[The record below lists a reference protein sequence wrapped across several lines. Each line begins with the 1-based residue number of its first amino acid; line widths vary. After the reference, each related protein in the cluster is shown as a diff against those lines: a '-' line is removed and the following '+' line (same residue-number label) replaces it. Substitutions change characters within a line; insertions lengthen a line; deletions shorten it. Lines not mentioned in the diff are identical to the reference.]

1 VLPPSYFRHA
11 TMAPIVSLARARPA
25 PAAARAAAPPAARLV
40 SAPRRRARAAAAARG
55 DAPEPLSIHAP
66 INNNALFA
74 LSASTAPW
82 LLDAGAAHA
91 IGREYGVVEGQ
102 LASLA
107 HPAAMFFLFG
117 ASVWAGYLGFQWRE
131 ARALGEAVRAL
142 KAQRPAAPAGAA
154 AAPPPPPSAL
164 DAEIRE
170 LEAKRKGILAAKPA
184 EQHSNWGHLLLG
196 LGVLFAVAGPV
207 NTFLRT
213 GKLFPGPHLWAGA
226 AIVVLWAG
234 ATALVPAMQKGNETA
249 RSAHIAMNAVN
260 VALFAWQ
267 IPTGL
272 EIVAKVFEFT
282 TLP

>member
-1 VLPPSYFRHA
+1 
-11 TMAPIVSLARARPA
+11 MAPIFSLARARLA
-25 PAAARAAAPPAARLV
+25 PAAARAAAPPPARLAAPV
-40 SAPRRRARAAAAARG
+40 PRRRGRAAAARSG
-55 DAPEPLSIHAP
+55 DAPEPVATDAP
-66 INNNALFA
+66 NTNTLLLAGA
-74 LSASTAPW
+74 TAAPW

-117 ASVWAGYLGFQWRE
+117 ASVWSGYLGFQWRE

-142 KAQRPAAPAGAA
+142 KAQRPPAPAGADA
-154 AAPPPPPSAL
+154 AAPTPPPSPL

-226 AIVVLWAG
+226 AIVVLWAS
-234 ATALVPAMQKGNETA
+234 AAALVPAMQKGNEAA